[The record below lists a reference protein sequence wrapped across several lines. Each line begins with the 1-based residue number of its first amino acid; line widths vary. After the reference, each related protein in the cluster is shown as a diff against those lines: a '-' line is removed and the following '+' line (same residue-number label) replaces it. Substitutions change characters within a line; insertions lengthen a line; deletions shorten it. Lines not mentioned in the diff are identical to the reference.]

1 MASGSKGFV
10 REATGLVREFSHLDL
25 FVQAISIM
33 QIGIGIVF
41 LLESVG
47 SFYPGANL
55 FLVVLIAG
63 IVGLGFAGLWSIMSA
78 AMPRS
83 GGDYV
88 WISRILPK
96 VPSVGFMYAVTYGLG
111 FAIAFN
117 MGFQVWLFTNGILSP
132 TFGSLGL
139 VYGNSSLVG
148 LGSWMVSGN
157 GLFITG
163 LVLVL
168 IALLTVSLGARVG
181 SRVINVVFFFSLAVT
196 FLWIVLAF
204 AFNNSDFIRA
214 FDSQFGT
221 GEYSKVLQLGS
232 AAGFSGYS
240 FNLQTTIFVGF
251 SLGYFSLY
259 SNFQYPVWIS
269 GEIKRAGRVW
279 VPFILAIGVTG
290 VLYFLLIDGLFSL
303 MGANWLGSLGAA
315 SVAGSLPFSVPPT
328 FPFLLTVMF
337 KSNPILVFLIN
348 AGLIAGTFTWFIVPY
363 IAFSRLIFSMS
374 FDRVLPKAFADI
386 NSRVRVPIAALVLTV
401 ALVIIWFS
409 QYVYG
414 LFWNPGL
421 VAFTTVFFSVTASAP
436 AAWTVAALV
445 FAAFPF
451 VNKDLYARVMPEAF
465 RRNIGLPVVTWLG
478 LFVAA
483 TQALGTYEYV
493 TTAPSP
499 LTTGGTVLILMVG
512 TFIAYYLISAIRR
525 SQGVNL
531 EFIFREIPP
540 E

>member
-1 MASGSKGFV
+1 MAGGSPGFV

-33 QIGIGIVF
+33 QIGISTVF

-47 SFYPGANL
+47 TFYPGASL
-55 FLVVLIAG
+55 LWVIVIAG
-63 IVGLGFAGLWSIMSA
+63 IVGLGFAALWSMMSA

-88 WISRILPK
+88 WISRIVPK
-96 VPSVGFMYAVTYGLG
+96 APSLGFMYAVTYGLA

-132 TFGSLGL
+132 TFASLGL
-139 VYGNSSLVG
+139 VYANPSLVH
-148 LGSWMVSGN
+148 LGNWMLSGN
-157 GLFITG
+157 GLFLTG
-163 LVLVL
+163 LVLIL
-168 IALLTVSLGARVG
+168 IAVVTVGLGARTG
-181 SRVINVVFFFSLAVT
+181 SKVINVLFFFSLLVT
-196 FLWIVLAF
+196 FLWIILAF
-204 AFNNSDFIRA
+204 ASSSASFQSAFNA
-214 FDSQFGT
+214 QFGA
-221 GEYSKVLQLGS
+221 GEYANVLALGKS
-232 AAGFSGYS
+232 AGFSGYT
-240 FNLQTTIFVGF
+240 FDLQTTIFVGF

-269 GEIKRAGRVW
+269 GEIKKAGRVW
-279 VPFILAIGVTG
+279 VPFMSAIVITGILFYALVS
-290 VLYFLLIDGLFSL
+290 GLFKL
-303 MGANWLGSLGAA
+303 MGANWLGAIGAA
-315 SVAGSLPFSVPPT
+315 SGAGTLPFSVPPT

-337 KSNPILVFLIN
+337 KDNAILVFLIN

-374 FDRVLPKAFADI
+374 FDRVLPKAFADV
-386 NSRVRVPIAALVLTV
+386 NARVRVPVAALALTV
-401 ALVIIWFS
+401 VLVIVWFS

-414 LFWNPGL
+414 LLWNPHL
-421 VAFTTVFFSVTASAP
+421 VSFSTVFFSVTAAAP

-445 FAAFPF
+445 FALFPF
-451 VNKDLYARVMPEAF
+451 INKDLYERVVPASF
-465 RRNIGLPVVTWLG
+465 KVNLGLPLVTWLG

-493 TTAPSP
+493 STAPTP
-499 LTTGGTVLILMVG
+499 AVTGGTIVVLMGGALVVYYV
-512 TFIAYYLISAIRR
+512 IAAIRK
-525 SQGVNL
+525 SQGLNL
-531 EFIFREIPP
+531 DYIFREIPP